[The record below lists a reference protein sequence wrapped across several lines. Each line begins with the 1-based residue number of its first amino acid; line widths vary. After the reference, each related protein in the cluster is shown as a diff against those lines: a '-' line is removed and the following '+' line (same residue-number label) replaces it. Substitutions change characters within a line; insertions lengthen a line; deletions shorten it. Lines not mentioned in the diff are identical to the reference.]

1 MCFVPEVRVT
11 ELQVHDYLG
20 EILEW
25 AGWALATWSFAGS
38 AFAVFTLANL
48 LPRALAN
55 HGWFKTQFADYPS
68 SRRALIPYLL

>member
-1 MCFVPEVRVT
+1 MT
-11 ELQVHDYLG
+11 KLQVHDYLG

-25 AGWALATWSFAGS
+25 AGWALATWSLAGS
-38 AFAVFTLANL
+38 DFAVFTLANL

-55 HGWFKTQFADYPS
+55 HGWYQKEFADYTS